1 MSQEIL
7 RIVRLTFHPENV
19 DAFKA
24 IFDESKDLIAA
35 FDGCIEVKL
44 KRDQELQNVYYTVS
58 KWKSNDHL
66 NSYRKSALF
75 EKTWTKTKLLFSDK
89 PQAFSLIDEYL

>member
-19 DAFKA
+19 DAFID
-24 IFDESKDLIAA
+24 IFSESKDLIGA

-44 KRDQELQNVYYTVS
+44 KKDQELQNVYYTVS

-66 NSYRKSALF
+66 NTYRKSELF
-75 EKTWTKTKLLFSDK
+75 EKTWAKTKKLFSDK
-89 PQAFSLIDEYL
+89 PKAFSLIDAN